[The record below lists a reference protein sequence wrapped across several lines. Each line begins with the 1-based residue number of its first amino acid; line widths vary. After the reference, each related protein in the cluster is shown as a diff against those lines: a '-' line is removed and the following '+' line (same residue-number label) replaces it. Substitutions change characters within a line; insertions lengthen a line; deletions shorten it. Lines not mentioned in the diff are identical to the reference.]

1 MKARRK
7 FRQSKSHAVA
17 WAIIA
22 TIVAVGF
29 LSFRSVSSVFAAY
42 NDWIADLPTIN
53 SDSFNFAE
61 DSYMY
66 ANDGKTLLAKFQLEK
81 RDPVSLDKVS
91 DYVKQATVDVE
102 DVRFYEHNGVDP
114 QGIMRALIVNLSG
127 GDLEG
132 ASTITQQLVRNTALS
147 EEAMDITLERKARE
161 AELALEMEKNY
172 SKEEILSM
180 YLNTIN
186 YGDGCYGIQAA
197 AKNYF
202 QTKAA
207 DLTLAQAAT
216 LAGIPQSP
224 TTYNPKENPEE
235 CLKRRNLVLD
245 RMLTAG
251 HITKQEYDAASSEEL
266 GLDPAADEPA
276 QGIYAYPYFT
286 SFVRD
291 ELMKPDNI
299 YGCSYADLFQGGLK
313 IYTTLDTDLQDKAEK
328 ACKDQYAN
336 MEGDLDAALVAMN
349 PKNGYVEAIV
359 GGNDFYKDQWNI
371 ATQGGRPSGSTF
383 KVFTLT
389 AAIEQGI
396 NPQSAIDCSNP
407 IKLANDTEI
416 YNFGK
421 ENYGKM
427 SIADA
432 TAISSNTGYYRLT
445 EKIGAD
451 KLVEMAHRLGIKSEL
466 PEYSIITL
474 GTENVT
480 PLEMSEAYSTIASGG
495 IHHNAVVITRIEDK
509 NGEVLFENADTSE
522 RVIDEKVAGA
532 VTNVLR
538 GVFEKSYATAYGSGP
553 SNGQTVAGK
562 TGTGVEFRDHWLV
575 GYSPT
580 LTCAVW
586 IGNRDYSST
595 SESLTA
601 NSLWHNFM
609 SVALAGTEITE
620 FPTVPA
626 PTYKSPDSDLM
637 YDEDVT
643 EYDED
648 EEEDEEKNKDDE
660 DMQSRVD
667 NYEAGEMTEDD
678 ITGAYDNY
686 DVQTSYESSD
696 EYPEGTVISQEFDSS
711 TGTVQMVVSS
721 GPEDGDDSTEGEGE
735 GETEVETEE

>member
-7 FRQSKSHAVA
+7 FRESKSHAVA
-17 WAIIA
+17 WAVIVLIA
-22 TIVAVGF
+22 AVGF
-29 LSFRSVSSVFAAY
+29 LCVRGTSSVFAAY
-42 NDWIADLPTIN
+42 NSWINDLPVIN

-81 RDPVSLDKVS
+81 RDPVSLDKIS
-91 DYVKQATVDVE
+91 EYVKQATVDVE

-114 QGIMRALIVNLSG
+114 QGIMRALIRNLMG
-127 GDLEG
+127 GSLEG

-147 EEAMDITLERKARE
+147 EEATDITLERKARE

-172 SKEEILSM
+172 SKEEILNM

-186 YGDGCYGIQAA
+186 YGDGCYGIEAA
-197 AKNYF
+197 AQNYF
-202 QTKAA
+202 QTHAA

-224 TTYNPKENPEE
+224 TAFNPKENPEKCTE
-235 CLKRRNLVLD
+235 RRNLVLG

-251 HITKQEYDAASSEEL
+251 HITQEEYDKATQEGL
-266 GLDPAADEPA
+266 GLDPAEDEPS

-291 ELMKPDNI
+291 ELMKADNI

-313 IYTTLDTDLQDKAEK
+313 IYTTLDKTMQDKAEK

-336 MEGDLDAALVAMN
+336 MEGDLDAAIVAMD
-349 PKNGYVEAIV
+349 PTNGYVSAIV

-383 KVFTLT
+383 KAFTLA

-396 NPQSAIDCSNP
+396 SPQSAIDCSSP
-407 IKLANDTEI
+407 VKLADGTEI
-416 YNFGK
+416 NNFGK
-421 ENYGKM
+421 ESLGRM

-432 TAISSNTGYYRLT
+432 TAVSSNTGYYRLT
-445 EKIGAD
+445 EKIGAA

-480 PLEMSEAYSTIASGG
+480 PLEMAEAYSSIASGG
-495 IHHNAVVITRIEDK
+495 IHHDAVVITRIEDR

-522 RVIDEKVAGA
+522 RVLDESVAGA
-532 VTNVLR
+532 VTEVLR

-562 TGTGVEFRDHWLV
+562 TGTGVEYRDHWLV

-580 LTCAVW
+580 LTCAAW

-609 SVALAGTEITE
+609 SSALEGTEITS
-620 FPTVPA
+620 FPTVKA
-626 PTYKSPDSDLM
+626 PTYKTSQSEMMDD
-637 YDEDVT
+637 DEYY
-643 EYDED
+643 EDED
-648 EEEDEEKNKDDE
+648 EKDSDKKNTDDEEMQALVDE
-660 DMQSRVD
+660 F
-667 NYEAGEMTEDD
+667 EAGDMTEDD
-678 ITGAYDNY
+678 ISGAYDNY
-686 DVQTSYESSD
+686 DVQISYEYSD
-696 EYPEGTVISQEFDSS
+696 EYPEGAVLSQDFDSS
-711 TGTVQMVVSS
+711 SGTVQMVVSLGS
-721 GPEDGDDSTEGEGE
+721 GNEEDSEEDEESVT
-735 GETEVETEE
+735 TEEEY